1 MNEQTLKPNNNN
13 ENKTTIIQSI
23 QQIATDLNNLL
34 NDPDLIIINEQHNEI
49 NLFLNKSLRYIN
61 SALAN
66 ENENNHFTSYKLL
79 KSAANTLENFLND
92 IDNNNSQKN
101 ILNKKQKLILA
112 NLIVKLNESSVHI
125 ESTSLLLLD
134 LNNQNN
140 DSATTTPTT
149 TTTTTTTNILPR
161 SDSHVLND
169 WVLSEFNLLSNDF
182 NSSLAFIA
190 GNLFDLNFNYKLNKT
205 LNISSKCF
213 LMETRNNN
221 NNNNTK
227 FVLKCLQKSSNPDL
241 TVKCQVPTLN
251 QVPFMCKLNKYYE
264 SDFSIFLLIDY
275 CNFGKLADYLDILA
289 EHGSSFMNKL
299 KQNSNQNS
307 NNSSSLKSLRRRKSS
322 TISSHKS
329 VSCLVGLDK
338 LSFNNN
344 NNNNKTIYRTQSLKD
359 YSPVNTLSKRP
370 QSLTKLTEIQ
380 LDNIKY
386 MDESTINIQDKGS
399 SSESSESSESSSRSL
414 STSESGGKSLE
425 SKSTSQKQS
434 NWSNKLLSNSF
445 RKINS
450 LINKNTKLLK
460 TTKILFNNN
469 NNNTNEIYSSDDNNN
484 NNNNNDPYLKQV
496 RLWLAQLCL
505 SLKSLH
511 ALNIIV
517 KDLRPDNLLLSN
529 DGDCML
535 TYISRWDLVDEQLNK
550 DSIKFYYAA
559 PELCGSV
566 NHTVTEACDWWSFGV
581 LAYELITMNVRIN
594 NNNNLLKKILYFY
607 RYFHFYVGVTQ
618 RYS

>member
-1 MNEQTLKPNNNN
+1 LNDQTLKPNNNNNN

-34 NDPDLIIINEQHNEI
+34 NDPELIIINEQHNEI

-112 NLIVKLNESSVHI
+112 NLIVKLNENSIHI

-140 DSATTTPTT
+140 DTSASASTPNV
-149 TTTTTTTNILPR
+149 TTNLLPR

-213 LMETRNNN
+213 LMETRNTNAINN
-221 NNNNTK
+221 KLK

-251 QVPFMCKLNKYYE
+251 QVPFMCQLNKYYE
-264 SDFSIFLLIDY
+264 SDFTIFLLIDY
-275 CNFGKLADYLDILA
+275 CNLGRLTDYLDILA

-359 YSPVNTLSKRP
+359 YSPVNTLSKQP
-370 QSLTKLTEIQ
+370 QSLTKLTEIH

-386 MDESTINIQDKGS
+386 IDESTVNIQDKGS

-414 STSESGGKSLE
+414 STSEGGGIKSLE
-425 SKSTSQKQS
+425 PRSTSQNKQS

-450 LINKNTKLLK
+450 LINKNTKILK

-469 NNNTNEIYSSDDNNN
+469 NNTNEIKEIYSSDDNDN

-505 SLKSLH
+505 SLKGLH
-511 ALNIIV
+511 ALNIVI

-550 DSIKFYYAA
+550 DAIKFYYAA

-566 NHTVTEACDWWSFGV
+566 NYTVTEACDWWSFGV
-581 LAYELITMNVRIN
+581 LAYELITMNVRN
-594 NNNNLLKKILYFY
+594 NNNNNKIRNCINLF
-607 RYFHFYVGVTQ
+607 FVFVI
-618 RYS
+618 

>member
-1 MNEQTLKPNNNN
+1 LNDQTLKPNNNNN

-34 NDPDLIIINEQHNEI
+34 NDPELIIINEQHNEI

-101 ILNKKQKLILA
+101 ILNKKQKLILT
-112 NLIVKLNESSVHI
+112 NLIVKLNESSIHI

-134 LNNQNN
+134 LNNHQNN
-140 DSATTTPTT
+140 DSASAST
-149 TTTTTTTNILPR
+149 TTTTTTTNLLPR

-205 LNISSKCF
+205 LNMCSSKCF

-221 NNNNTK
+221 TNNLK

-264 SDFSIFLLIDY
+264 SDFTIFLLIDY
-275 CNFGKLADYLDILA
+275 CNFGKLTDYLDILA
-289 EHGSSFMNKL
+289 EHGSSFLNKL

-344 NNNNKTIYRTQSLKD
+344 NNNKTIYRTQSLKD

-386 MDESTINIQDKGS
+386 IDESTINIQDKGS

-469 NNNTNEIYSSDDNNN
+469 NNNNNNNTNEIKEIYSSDDNDNN

-496 RLWLAQLCL
+496 QLWLAQLCL

-550 DSIKFYYAA
+550 DAIKFYYAA

-566 NHTVTEACDWWSFGV
+566 NYTVTEACDWWSFGV
-581 LAYELITMNVRIN
+581 LAYELITMNVR
-594 NNNNLLKKILYFY
+594 NNNLL
-607 RYFHFYVGVTQ
+607 
-618 RYS
+618 